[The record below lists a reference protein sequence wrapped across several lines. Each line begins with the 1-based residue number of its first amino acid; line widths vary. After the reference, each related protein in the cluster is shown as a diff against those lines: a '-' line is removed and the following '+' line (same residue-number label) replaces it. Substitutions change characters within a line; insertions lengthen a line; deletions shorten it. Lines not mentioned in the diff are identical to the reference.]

1 MGWHRATT
9 GARVQNRQGRT
20 HVDIRVS
27 DLDSAAERVVEL
39 GGTLTEA
46 IEENGSRFIVMQDPD
61 DNEFCLVLFTPG

>member
-1 MGWHRATT
+1 
-9 GARVQNRQGRT
+9 
-20 HVDIRVS
+20 
-27 DLDSAAERVVEL
+27 LDSAAERVVEL